1 MSSPEGI
8 TLAEARHRLTLSVPE
23 AADLLGCSRSWAY
36 GAAERGELPC
46 RTIRGRKFVL
56 AAPLLR
62 QFGLDGTNDVV
73 VDR

>member
-1 MSSPEGI
+1 MPEI
-8 TLAEARHRLTLSVPE
+8 TLAEARRRLTLSVPE

-56 AAPLLR
+56 VGPLLR
-62 QFGLDGTNDVV
+62 AFGLDDEKQGAQ
-73 VDR
+73 

>member
-1 MSSPEGI
+1 MSEI
-8 TLAEARHRLTLSVPE
+8 TLAEARRRLTLSVPE
-23 AADLLGCSRSWAY
+23 AAALLGCSRSWAY

-56 AAPLLR
+56 VAPLLR
-62 QFGLDGTNDVV
+62 AFGLDGTDEAV